1 MNIRKIKIGVRDDI
15 VDRADPSL
23 LSKTGN
29 GWSNVEYTIDQL
41 ISHIKKGHPVTHQ
54 FIDGKKK
61 KDYFLR
67 TDLLFADIDKG
78 MTIDEALDN
87 DLIKNFA
94 SFIYTTPR
102 HSSDAHRFR
111 VIFVLDR
118 TIFSSDAYE
127 AMYRSLLTKI
137 PTDPNTASSAQFFNG
152 CTTTQIYP
160 IGKTLSE
167 EQMNTM
173 VSEGMRKYLNDVT
186 HPIHE
191 TLTPGT
197 LVKVKNK
204 GLQPLNTLLSGKSIH
219 CPFGTHEDSTPSA
232 FVKISSAGIHGVECR
247 SCGHDAWSQPLPT
260 KDHFGY
266 FDKIVNEYANS
277 PNTHFQYEGLAQYD
291 HDLECSMGKSN
302 FHLTNTNWFGIND
315 PLPGIHLIKSPKG
328 TGKTHAL
335 TEIVN
340 SFKQERIRK
349 KFKLKKG
356 RTVLIGHRQTLI
368 RESAQK
374 LGLECYLD
382 TGDYDTKGIYDP
394 NKGNIIDTM
403 KPKYYA
409 ICLDSLHSRIKLR
422 YEKYDVVIID
432 ESEQVFAH
440 LLSEHMAHPTSN
452 FDILSGMIKKAK
464 FVFCLD
470 ADLDQITLS
479 GVMSCLSYGRDSKR
493 DSPPPST
500 YRHFQSLYCHL
511 NQYKTLNQSIEV
523 FVSKNQLSEDLR
535 ANISKGKRCF
545 VTSNSKKFIGG
556 LYHSFSGAFP
566 NKKFKLVVSDMGDDA
581 DTRKFMQN
589 IRTDILEIDALFS
602 SPSIGTGIDITFPNQ
617 SKDIDVVYGF
627 FDTNVNTHFDIDQQ
641 IARVRHPGAVK
652 VWVSPA
658 RQRFSTNTD
667 KIRQELLS
675 DDRVKG
681 LRYYLDNNGAHASSG
696 KHPFTDLLATVI
708 SARRLSM
715 NNLKVNFIEHK
726 KKTGWNVINVE
737 HIDPLALRGSIV
749 NKASRVVRSSA
760 VTKRLIDAP
769 DTTWKEIKQLES
781 VIQKNQPLTD
791 NQKAG
796 SEKYWIENFYDQDI
810 TEDLILFDDG
820 GKMRDKIRI
829 LEAVI
834 NPNLKHTNFA
844 QILTEVSFLVGFSIK
859 IDTLKKVVFIREL
872 LEAAGLFDM
881 KSFSLKTSKVYG
893 TGDLLDFVNFIKT
906 HSERYALLFNKEIN
920 DHLDQRPANQVNSI
934 LKIVGL
940 KHKSVKVNKGG
951 GVSTFMI
958 DTDTYKTI
966 TDMVK
971 RRNDK
976 SLEKKKTLLFQGDAD
991 SD

>member
-1 MNIRKIKIGVRDDI
+1 
-15 VDRADPSL
+15 
-23 LSKTGN
+23 
-29 GWSNVEYTIDQL
+29 
-41 ISHIKKGHPVTHQ
+41 
-54 FIDGKKK
+54 
-61 KDYFLR
+61 
-67 TDLLFADIDKG
+67 
-78 MTIDEALDN
+78 
-87 DLIKNFA
+87 
-94 SFIYTTPR
+94 
-102 HSSDAHRFR
+102 
-111 VIFVLDR
+111 
-118 TIFSSDAYE
+118 
-127 AMYRSLLTKI
+127 
-137 PTDPNTASSAQFFNG
+137 
-152 CTTTQIYP
+152 
-160 IGKTLSE
+160 
-167 EQMNTM
+167 
-173 VSEGMRKYLNDVT
+173 
-186 HPIHE
+186 
-191 TLTPGT
+191 
-197 LVKVKNK
+197 
-204 GLQPLNTLLSGKSIH
+204 
-219 CPFGTHEDSTPSA
+219 
-232 FVKISSAGIHGVECR
+232 
-247 SCGHDAWSQPLPT
+247 
-260 KDHFGY
+260 
-266 FDKIVNEYANS
+266 
-277 PNTHFQYEGLAQYD
+277 
-291 HDLECSMGKSN
+291 
-302 FHLTNTNWFGIND
+302 
-315 PLPGIHLIKSPKG
+315 
-328 TGKTHAL
+328 
-335 TEIVN
+335 
-340 SFKQERIRK
+340 
-349 KFKLKKG
+349 
-356 RTVLIGHRQTLI
+356 
-368 RESAQK
+368 
-374 LGLECYLD
+374 
-382 TGDYDTKGIYDP
+382 
-394 NKGNIIDTM
+394 
-403 KPKYYA
+403 
-409 ICLDSLHSRIKLR
+409 
-422 YEKYDVVIID
+422 
-432 ESEQVFAH
+432 
-440 LLSEHMAHPTSN
+440 
-452 FDILSGMIKKAK
+452 
-464 FVFCLD
+464 
-470 ADLDQITLS
+470 
-479 GVMSCLSYGRDSKR
+479 
-493 DSPPPST
+493 
-500 YRHFQSLYCHL
+500 
-511 NQYKTLNQSIEV
+511 
-523 FVSKNQLSEDLR
+523 
-535 ANISKGKRCF
+535 
-545 VTSNSKKFIGG
+545 
-556 LYHSFSGAFP
+556 
-566 NKKFKLVVSDMGDDA
+566 MGDDA

-675 DDRVKG
+675 DDSVKG

-760 VTKRLIDAP
+760 VIKRLIDAP
-769 DTTWKEIKQLES
+769 DMTWKDIKQLES

-829 LEAVI
+829 LEALI

-893 TGDLLDFVNFIKT
+893 TGDLLDFVNFTKT

-976 SLEKKKTLLFQGDAD
+976 SLEKKKTLLFQGDTD

>member
-41 ISHIKKGHPVTHQ
+41 ISHIRRGHPVTHQ

-61 KDYFLR
+61 KDCFLR
-67 TDLLFADIDKG
+67 TDLLIADIDKG

-102 HSSDAHRFR
+102 HSPDAHRFR

-186 HPIHE
+186 PPIHE
-191 TLTPGT
+191 TLTPDT

-219 CPFGTHEDSTPSA
+219 CPFGTHEDSKPSA

-277 PNTHFQYEGLAQYD
+277 ANTHFQHEGLAQYD
-291 HDLECSMGKSN
+291 HDLECSMEKSN
-302 FHLTNTNWFGIND
+302 FHVTNTNWFKISG
-315 PLPGIHLIKSPKG
+315 LVPGIHLIKSPKG

-340 SFKQERIRK
+340 SFKQQSIRK
-349 KFKLKKG
+349 KLGLKDG
-356 RTVLIGHRQTLI
+356 RTILVGHRQALI

-382 TGDYDTKGIYDP
+382 TGDYDTKMEYSP
-394 NKGNIIDTM
+394 QNKTSL
-403 KPKYYA
+403 KPKHYA
-409 ICLDSLHSRIKLR
+409 ICLDSLHSRIKLQH
-422 YEKYDVVIID
+422 EQYDVVIID

-440 LLSEHMAHPTSN
+440 FRSEHMAHPTSN
-452 FDILSGMIKKAK
+452 FDILSSMIKRAK

-470 ADLDQITLS
+470 ADLDRITLS
-479 GVMSCLSYGRDSKR
+479 GVMSCLSYSHDSDR
-493 DSPPPST
+493 NSLPPST
-500 YRHFQSLYCHL
+500 YRNFQSLYCHL
-511 NQYKTLNQSIEV
+511 NQYKSLNQSIEV

-545 VTSNSKKFIGG
+545 VTSNSKDFIEG
-556 LYHSFSGAFP
+556 LYILFSGAFP
-566 NKKFKLVVSDMGDDA
+566 NKKFKLVASDTGDDA

-602 SPSIGTGIDITFPNQ
+602 SPSIGTGIDITFQNQ
-617 SKDIDVVYGF
+617 SKEIDVVYGF
-627 FDTNVNTHFDIDQQ
+627 FVTKVNTHFDMDQQ

-652 VWVSPA
+652 VWVNPK
-658 RQRFSTNTD
+658 RQRLSTNTD

-675 DDRVKG
+675 DDSVKG

-726 KKTGWNVINVE
+726 KKTGWTVINVE
-737 HIDPLALRGSIV
+737 HIDPLALRGSVV

-760 VTKRLIDAP
+760 VIKRLIDAP
-769 DTTWKEIKQLES
+769 DMTWKEIKQLES
-781 VIQKNQPLTD
+781 SIQKNQPLTD

-796 SEKYWIENFYDQDI
+796 SKKYWIENFYDQDI
-810 TEDLILFDDG
+810 TEDLILFDAD
-820 GKMRDKIRI
+820 GKMRDRIRI

-844 QILTEVSFLVGFSIK
+844 QVPNDPSLLGGVSIK
-859 IDTLKKVVFIREL
+859 IDALKKVVFLREMF
-872 LEAAGLFDM
+872 EAAGLFDM
-881 KSFSLKTSKVYG
+881 KSFSFKTSQVYG
-893 TGDLLDFVNFIKT
+893 TEDLLDFVNFTKT
-906 HSERYALLFNKEIN
+906 HSDRYALLFNKEIH
-920 DHLDQRPANQVNSI
+920 DHLDQRPASQVNSI

-958 DTDTYKTI
+958 DPSTYKTI
-966 TDMVK
+966 MDIVK
-971 RRNDK
+971 SRSDK
-976 SLEKKKTLLFQGDAD
+976 SLERQKTKAIQGDTE